1 VLKLGAFYLNYA
13 QINWDLGLAL
23 VLGRE
28 PGTVVAVAADMLE
41 EEEAGKLAVVAGI
54 QVADHS
60 QNDDDDR
67 SRQQRTAFLPK
78 SKYA

>member
-1 VLKLGAFYLNYA
+1 VK
-13 QINWDLGLAL
+13 
-23 VLGRE
+23 E
-28 PGTVVAVAADMLE
+28 EGTQEAAVAGILE
-41 EEEAGKLAVVAGI
+41 EEEAGKRAVVAGI

-67 SRQQRTAFLPK
+67 SRQQQTAFLPK